1 MATLRGTEEELL
13 SVRKAAAAV
22 TQAETVLDAALA
34 TSDDPNNDP
43 VVRNAKMQLAGAE
56 AALRQLSEPLERED
70 KWFRNIAKFTGLGF
84 IAGIGLMALA
94 LFVAESFG
102 LFLVGLAVTVFAGFV
117 FSANLKS

>member
-13 SVRKAAAAV
+13 SVREAAATV
-22 TQAETVLDAALA
+22 TQAETVLNAALA
-34 TSDDPNNDP
+34 TSDDPDNDP

-84 IAGIGLMALA
+84 VAGIGLMALA
-94 LFVAESFG
+94 LSVAESGG
-102 LFLVGLAVTVFAGFV
+102 LFLVGLAVTVFAGFL
-117 FSANLKS
+117 FLANMKS

>member
-1 MATLRGTEEELL
+1 MATLRGTEEQLL
-13 SVRKAAAAV
+13 SVREAAAAV

-34 TSDDPNNDP
+34 TSNDPNNDP

-84 IAGIGLMALA
+84 VAGIGLMALA
-94 LFVAESFG
+94 LFVVESFG
-102 LFLVGLAVTVFAGFV
+102 LFLVGLAVTVFAGFL